1 MVMLE
6 PLISLIVCS
15 CLGGRARRP
24 GPDPT
29 DWHGLVK
36 GKRGREGGRSEVS
49 RKKQKEGRQQRQ
61 RMKEEIERVKQTG
74 VREKKRER

>member
-15 CLGGRARRP
+15 CLGGEARRP

-36 GKRGREGGRSEVS
+36 GKRGRDGGW
-49 RKKQKEGRQQRQ
+49 
-61 RMKEEIERVKQTG
+61 EEQWK
-74 VREKKRER
+74 